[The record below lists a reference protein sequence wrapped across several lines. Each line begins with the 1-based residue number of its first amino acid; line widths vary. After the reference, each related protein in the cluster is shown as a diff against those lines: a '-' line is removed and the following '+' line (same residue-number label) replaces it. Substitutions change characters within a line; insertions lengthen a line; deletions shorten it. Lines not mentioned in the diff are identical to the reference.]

1 MNMLRGKPL
10 FTLTNI
16 VAMQLNH
23 LQSEILLSVKK
34 LKAEQQK
41 DVLQF
46 IDDLHQHN
54 QKVRERLKQ
63 RALKEIR
70 QALRGDVAV

>member
-1 MNMLRGKPL
+1 MLRGKPL